1 MSWLLDTSVLIGSVQ
16 TGAPRQSYAMTAVA
30 TLLGGNDAL
39 CIVPQNI
46 IEFWAVATRPRDANG
61 LGLSITETQNE
72 INKIKLQFI
81 LKNEDP
87 TIFVN
92 WEKLV
97 GDYSVIGK
105 TTHDA
110 RLVAAMQ
117 THGIDNVLTFNV
129 ADFKRYSGLIS
140 VSTPHDFADN

>member
-1 MSWLLDTSVLIGSVQ
+1 MNWLVDTSVLIGSVQ
-16 TGAPRQSYAMTAVA
+16 KASIRRESAEEAVKA
-30 TLLGGNDAL
+30 LRSRKGNL
-39 CIVPQNI
+39 YIVPQNL
-46 IEFWAVATRPRDANG
+46 IEFWAVATRPIEANG
-61 LGLSITETQNE
+61 LGLSIEDAQKE
-72 INKIKLQFI
+72 IDRIKILFV
-81 LKNEDP
+81 LKSEDE
-87 TIFVN
+87 TIFDN

-97 GDYSVIGK
+97 SEYRVIGK

-117 THGIDNVLTFNV
+117 THGIENLLTFNV

>member
-1 MSWLLDTSVLIGSVQ
+1 MNWLVDTSVLIGSVQ
-16 TGAPRQSYAMTAVA
+16 KASIRRESAEEAVKA
-30 TLLGGNDAL
+30 LRSRKGNL
-39 CIVPQNI
+39 YIVPQNL
-46 IEFWAVATRPRDANG
+46 IEFWAVATRPIEANG
-61 LGLSITETQNE
+61 LGLSIKDAQNE
-72 INKIKLQFI
+72 IDRIKILFV
-81 LKNEDP
+81 LKSEDE
-87 TIFVN
+87 TIFDN

-97 GDYSVIGK
+97 SEYSVIGK

-117 THGIDNVLTFNV
+117 THGIENLLTFNV